1 MKDFAGAPR
10 DNSVIYISLY
20 SRITFPAHLFEQSM
34 GSEN

>member
-10 DNSVIYISLY
+10 DNSVIYFSFY